1 MKMIVTVG
9 VISTLHICKWKF
21 SSVSS
26 ALLVTHNHWCS
37 LPRFTYNQAQ
47 WKLKSYL
54 CFCVQF
60 SFFRNENII
69 VGCRN
74 PRLYQL
80 SSSSLALCAALQVD
94 DMVRQRWG
102 NMFSDLSWRICFTFQ
117 KCAYLM
123 YKCHCTCKY
132 HYAQNNNNNNN
143 NLARLIST
151 ICFNS
156 RPHLPSKMF
165 LRMSQRHILLSRTHF
180 IFYCLITCFD
190 CIFIWIYF
198 GSLAD
203 WYDWYYSRCNRHH
216 LLSVSLL
223 CCSIIKK

>member
-1 MKMIVTVG
+1 MRWRLQSTCRKRSSTLSCSSTTTVTVCAALRTRGTAVFMCTSNRLTVPLAKMKMIVTVG

-132 HYAQNNNNNNN
+132 HYAQNNNTSH
-143 NLARLIST
+143 A
-151 ICFNS
+151 
-156 RPHLPSKMF
+156 
-165 LRMSQRHILLSRTHF
+165 
-180 IFYCLITCFD
+180 
-190 CIFIWIYF
+190 
-198 GSLAD
+198 
-203 WYDWYYSRCNRHH
+203 
-216 LLSVSLL
+216 
-223 CCSIIKK
+223 